1 MSLKFILGNS
11 GSGKSE
17 YLYERTLREAKA
29 HPDTDYLFLV
39 PEQYTMAI
47 QKELVQR
54 QTDHAIMNVD
64 VMSFQRMAF
73 RVFDEL
79 GMDHFVILEETGKN
93 LVLRKVAQQKFEQLK
108 MLKGNIKKIG
118 YISELKSLISELTQ
132 YDITPADVRALAEQ
146 NQENEPFALK
156 MQDVAV
162 MYQGFREYLEGS
174 YITAEEVLEELEHV
188 ADKSQMLK
196 NSVLVLDGFTGFTP
210 LQLKLMRTLFP
221 MVKRIE
227 ISLSMDQREDIYS
240 KPRQEE
246 LFYMSKKTVHQL
258 IQLANETQ
266 TEVEEPLWMGN
277 GENRRFQNAPALF
290 FLEQNLFRRW
300 FRRYPKETT
309 ELQLYTLRS
318 PRAELAFAAQT
329 IRRMIRL
336 EGMRYRDFAIVT
348 GALGDY
354 ANYAEE
360 IFAEYEIPVFL
371 DTKKT
376 ILFHPLIECIRS
388 ILEMLEQD
396 FSYESVFRY
405 LKTGLADVTLEE
417 IDLLEN
423 YVLALG
429 IRGRKRWQDR
439 WEKVPYR
446 WEEAQAVKP
455 EEIRSRI
462 MERLQPC
469 IKVFYKKNA
478 DVREQT
484 TVLYGLLRSLHI
496 EQKMKEYQKNFEAQK
511 DLVSAKEYEQI
522 YGIVIDLLDKVVE
535 LLGEERLTVREYRE
549 ILEAGFESA
558 QVGVIP
564 PGYDRVTIGDIERTR
579 IDHVQALFFLGVN
592 DGVIPKAEDSGGMLS
607 QMEREKLALQKLEL
621 APSGREKV
629 FIQKFYLYLNLT
641 KPQKALYVTCA
652 KVNAQG
658 KALRRSYLIG
668 TLQKMFPKV
677 ILQEREDVE
686 TYPDEIATPKSSM
699 HYYIR
704 GLQDTSKAEEDTLFV
719 ALHQWYERQPEW
731 KERVEVLQGA
741 AFFQRKRQRLTRETA
756 RALYGVVL
764 ENSVTRLEQ
773 FASCAYAHFLRY
785 GLKLSERQLCE
796 FEPVDMGNIFHGA
809 LEQYS
814 VQLGEHGLTWFDVE
828 EEQSKKLLEEA
839 FARALEQYHG
849 EALQQSARDAYMSKR
864 MKRILDRTVWAL
876 QHQVRS
882 GIFQPESYEVAFS
895 FAEDLDAV
903 NFQLSEEEKM
913 HLKGRI
919 DRVDTMEKEDK
930 LYVKI
935 IDYKSGHTEFQLLS
949 LYHGMQLQLVVYLN
963 AAMELMKKKHPDKE
977 IIPAGVFYYH
987 LDDPLVEEKKET
999 SEEAIWQDI
1008 LKKLKMDGLVNSEEA
1023 VYRAMDQ
1030 NISGSSN
1037 VLPIAVNKD
1046 GTLSKTSSAATK
1058 EQFQNLSDYVHQMIG
1073 GLGQRIVQGDIDV
1086 SPYRLGE
1093 EDGCAYCP
1101 YSGICGYDEKLPGYE
1116 KRKLEVIGARNEILE
1131 RIREQVEGEEKEK
1144 DGNHM
1149 E

>member
-1 MSLKFILGNS
+1 MSLQFILGNS

-17 YLYERTLREAKA
+17 YLYEKTLREAGE

-54 QTDHAIMNVD
+54 QTNHAIMNVD

-79 GMDHFVILEETGKN
+79 GMDDFVILEETGKN
-93 LVLRKVAQQKFEQLK
+93 LVLRKVAQQKFEQFK

-118 YISELKSLISELTQ
+118 YISEVKSLISELTQ
-132 YDITPADVRALAEQ
+132 YDITPADVRAIAEQ

-156 MQDVAV
+156 MQDVAE
-162 MYQGFREYLEGS
+162 MYQGFRDYLEGS
-174 YITAEEVLEELEHV
+174 YITAEEVLEELERV

-196 NSVLVLDGFTGFTP
+196 NSVLILDGFTGFTP
-210 LQLKLMRTLFP
+210 LQIKLLRTLFP

-227 ISLSMDQREDIYS
+227 VSLSMDEREDIYS

-258 IQLANETQ
+258 LQLANETQ

-277 GENRRFQNAPALF
+277 GETKRFQKAPALF

-300 FRRYPKETT
+300 FRKYPKETE
-309 ELQLYTLRS
+309 ELQLYSLRN

-329 IRRMIRL
+329 IRRMVRE

-348 GALGDY
+348 GALTDY
-354 ANYAEE
+354 ANYAED
-360 IFAEYEIPVFL
+360 IFAEYAIPIFL
-371 DTKKT
+371 DTKKNV
-376 ILFHPLIECIRS
+376 LFHPLIECIRS
-388 ILEMLEQD
+388 ILEMMEQD

-429 IRGRKRWQDR
+429 IRGRKRWQEP
-439 WEKVPYR
+439 WQKVPYR
-446 WEEAQAVKP
+446 WEEAEVEKP
-455 EEIRSRI
+455 EEIRNRI

-469 IKVFYKKNA
+469 LDVFYKKNV
-478 DVREQT
+478 DVRERT
-484 TVLYGLLRSLHI
+484 TALYELLRGLGMQ
-496 EQKMKEYQKNFEAQK
+496 QKMKEYQKNFEAQG

-522 YGIVIDLLDKVVE
+522 YGIVLGLFDKIVE
-535 LLGEERLTVREYRE
+535 LLGEEQLTVREYRE
-549 ILEAGFESA
+549 ILDAGFESA

-579 IDHVQALFFLGVN
+579 IDHVQVLFFIGVN
-592 DGVIPKAEDSGGMLS
+592 DGVIPKAEDAGGMLS

-658 KALRRSYLIG
+658 KAMRRSYLIG

-677 ILQEREDVE
+677 NLQECEE
-686 TYPDEIATPKSSM
+686 ENCLDEIATPKSSM

-704 GLQDTSKAEEDTLFV
+704 GLQHTTKAVEDAVFT
-719 ALHQWYERQPEW
+719 ALHQWYAKQPQWRERIET
-731 KERVEVLQGA
+731 LQEA
-741 AFFQRKRQRLTRETA
+741 AFFQRKKQMLTRETA

-814 VQLGEHGLTWFDVE
+814 VQLKEHGLTWFDVE
-828 EEQSKKLLEEA
+828 EEQSKKLLDEA
-839 FARALEQYHG
+839 FAQALAQYHG
-849 EALQQSARDAYMSKR
+849 EALQQNAREAYMGKR

-882 GIFQPESYEVAFS
+882 GIFQPESYEIAFS

-913 HLKGRI
+913 HLRGRI

-977 IIPAGVFYYH
+977 IVPAGIFYYH
-987 LDDPLVEEKKET
+987 LDDPLVEEKKEV
-999 SEEAIWQDI
+999 SDEVIWQDI
-1008 LKKLKMDGLVNSEEA
+1008 LKKLKMDGLVNSEET

-1046 GTLSKTSSAATK
+1046 GSLSKTSSAATK
-1058 EQFQNLSDYVHQMIG
+1058 EQFQNISDYVHRMIG
-1073 GLGQRIVQGDIDV
+1073 NLGQRIVQGDIDV
-1086 SPYRLGE
+1086 SPYRLGD

-1116 KRKLEVIGARNEILE
+1116 KRKLEVIGAQQEILE
-1131 RIREQVEGEEKEK
+1131 RIREEMEGEKK
-1144 DGNHM
+1144 DGNLM